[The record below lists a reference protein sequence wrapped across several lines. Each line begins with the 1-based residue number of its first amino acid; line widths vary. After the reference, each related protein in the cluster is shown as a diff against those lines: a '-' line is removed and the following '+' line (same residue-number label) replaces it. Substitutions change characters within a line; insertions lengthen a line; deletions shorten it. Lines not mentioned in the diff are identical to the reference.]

1 MYFEYV
7 GPVPDTQSNKEK
19 SCYYYK
25 RAPLTTFAHRGFYSR
40 TYLVGEVRDHPLRC
54 FLGLSVCRSGARER
68 GSTDRPVQRP
78 AAPPRN
84 PGIPPSTVSH
94 HRWSSVYD
102 KHTINIRQRQ
112 AGRRASGRSGRSAVW
127 ENGRGQKAYDGTHGI
142 ATQHFPPTAARS
154 LSTGDAVFVTA
165 AYTKHT
171 YMTSSRA
178 MSIAD

>member
-19 SCYYYK
+19 SCCYCK
-25 RAPLTTFAHRGFYSR
+25 RAPLTTFAHRGFYSS

-84 PGIPPSTVSH
+84 PGIPRSTVSH

-102 KHTINIRQRQ
+102 KHTIKYTTEAGGQTRVWKVRSQLSLGERERPEGVRWYAWHRHAALSPHGSTFSQ
-112 AGRRASGRSGRSAVW
+112 HGRRCVRYGGLY
-127 ENGRGQKAYDGTHGI
+127 KAHIHDI
-142 ATQHFPPTAARS
+142 Q
-154 LSTGDAVFVTA
+154 
-165 AYTKHT
+165 
-171 YMTSSRA
+171 SSHVHR
-178 MSIAD
+178 